1 MLDTHM
7 GRVHD
12 MVTGLLNGSS
22 SMMPLLFKS
31 RGVGFAVKKND
42 PVRQGHSLGANDQ
55 QCKTL
60 PDAQLGKRKLHFY
73 VCLCRNLAVR
83 NSHFLLGLR
92 LRLMGGGVTSLW
104 RLGRWHREAL
114 LPLRAGNV
122 AENPGKSK

>member
-1 MLDTHM
+1 M

-22 SMMPLLFKS
+22 SMMPLFFKS
-31 RGVGFAVKKND
+31 RGVGFAVKIK
-42 PVRQGHSLGANDQ
+42 PRTTRSVSW
-55 QCKTL
+55 CKQTTTQTC
-60 PDAQLGKRKLHFY
+60 PDAQLVRRKLHFH
-73 VCLCRNLAVR
+73 VCLCKNLAVR

>member
-1 MLDTHM
+1 MEKSM
-7 GRVHD
+7 KV
-12 MVTGLLNGSS
+12 LLPAQTVNNED
-22 SMMPLLFKS
+22 L
-31 RGVGFAVKKND
+31 AE
-42 PVRQGHSLGANDQ
+42 VR
-55 QCKTL
+55 K
-60 PDAQLGKRKLHFY
+60 KRKLYFH
-73 VCLCRNLAVR
+73 VCRCENLAVR